1 MWKRIFR
8 NKRQA
13 KQPITLVSG
22 LPRSGTSMMM
32 HMLVAGGMDVVV
44 DNTRQ
49 ADEDNPQGY
58 YEFEPVKQLKED
70 ASWLDHAQG
79 KAVKVIS
86 GLLYD
91 LPPDKQYKIIFM
103 QRRMQ
108 EVLDSQRTML
118 QRRQSSSAKPDD
130 STMRAL
136 FEKHL
141 HTTQAW
147 LETQENMDV
156 LYVHYHDILHRPRA
170 QAQRVR
176 QFLGRDL
183 DVEKMVAVVDQSLYR
198 NRA

>member
-70 ASWLDHAQG
+70 ASWLDHAPG

-118 QRRQSSSAKPDD
+118 QRRQSSSAESDD
-130 STMRAL
+130 STMRAM

-141 HTTQAW
+141 HTTKTW
-147 LETQENMDV
+147 LEAQENMDV

-170 QAQRVR
+170 QAQCVR
-176 QFLGRDL
+176 QFLGRDV

>member
-70 ASWLDHAQG
+70 ASWLDHAPG

-118 QRRQSSSAKPDD
+118 QRRQSSSA
-130 STMRAL
+130 
-136 FEKHL
+136 
-141 HTTQAW
+141 
-147 LETQENMDV
+147 
-156 LYVHYHDILHRPRA
+156 
-170 QAQRVR
+170 
-176 QFLGRDL
+176 
-183 DVEKMVAVVDQSLYR
+183 
-198 NRA
+198 